1 MKNDGRESKTARKM
15 AQVGWPSFDFS
26 LGLSSLRNQT
36 ETLATHAQASRITS
50 FEIFYFAHTV
60 FLLSNRI
67 FSNHK
72 LTG

>member
-36 ETLATHAQASRITS
+36 ETFATLRRLVELRLLKYFISPTPYS
-50 FEIFYFAHTV
+50 F
-60 FLLSNRI
+60 FLIAFFQTIS
-67 FSNHK
+67 
-72 LTG
+72 